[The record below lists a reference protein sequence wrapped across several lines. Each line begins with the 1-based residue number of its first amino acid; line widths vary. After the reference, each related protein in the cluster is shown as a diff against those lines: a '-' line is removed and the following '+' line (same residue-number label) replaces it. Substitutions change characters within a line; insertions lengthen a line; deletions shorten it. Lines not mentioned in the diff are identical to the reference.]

1 MIIGRVD
8 GGTFGEMRFLT
19 SLWGRLGIGLNR
31 I

>member
-19 SLWGRLGIGLNR
+19 SPWGHLGIGLKQ